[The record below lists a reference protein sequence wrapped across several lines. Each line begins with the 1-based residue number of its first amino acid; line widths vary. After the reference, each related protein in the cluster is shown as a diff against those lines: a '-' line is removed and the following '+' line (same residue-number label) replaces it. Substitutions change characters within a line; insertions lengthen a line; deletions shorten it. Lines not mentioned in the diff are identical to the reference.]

1 MATSSTAFN
10 IPARLDPES
19 LDLLELWLTAGV
31 MTATPDLTAN
41 AFLALRGTDFQHP
54 ALETVVRAV
63 DRTLRAGRPRTPA
76 NLTQIAG
83 EQHLVEQRQLVL
95 FERLL
100 HEILETSTGPSG
112 IFLTPAVVY
121 QGATRTLGEVGTR
134 AVQAAEQHHLE
145 QLAGGATPSSATGI
159 AIAEANSLADTVDAL
174 AEQLHTVAD
183 RLRLHVAA
191 ADKFTVDRTRT
202 PQNTHQEVAA

>member
-1 MATSSTAFN
+1 MATSSTFN
-10 IPARLDPES
+10 IPARLDPET

-31 MTATPDLTAN
+31 MTAAPDLTAN
-41 AFLALRGTDFQHP
+41 AFLALRPTDFQHP

-63 DRTLRAGRPRTPA
+63 DRTLRAGRPRTLA
-76 NLTQIAG
+76 NITHVAG

-100 HEILETSTGPSG
+100 HEILETSMGSPG
-112 IFLTPAVVY
+112 IFLVPGVVY
-121 QGATRTLGEVGTR
+121 QGAARSLGEVGTR
-134 AVQAAEQHHLE
+134 ALQAAEQHDLEHL
-145 QLAGGATPSSATGI
+145 ADGAFPSTATGI

-183 RLRLHVAA
+183 RLRLHVAP
-191 ADKFTVDRTRT
+191 ADQFTVDRAATAHADR
-202 PQNTHQEVAA
+202 QEVAA